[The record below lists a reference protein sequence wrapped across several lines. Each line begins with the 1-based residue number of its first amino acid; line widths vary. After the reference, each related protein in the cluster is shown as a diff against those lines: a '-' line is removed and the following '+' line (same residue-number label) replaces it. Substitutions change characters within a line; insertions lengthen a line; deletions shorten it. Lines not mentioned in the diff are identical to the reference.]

1 MNPTHDG
8 QDVYLEPAVEI
19 NREAV
24 DPLGAT
30 LADSSEVV
38 FNICGSGGC

>member
-8 QDVYLEPAVEI
+8 GQDEYLEPAVEI

-24 DPLGAT
+24 DPLGITANQ
-30 LADSSEVV
+30 DDVV
-38 FNICGSGGC
+38 FNVCPPGGC

>member
-1 MNPTHDG
+1 MNSKQNS

-24 DPLGAT
+24 DPLAA
-30 LADSSEVV
+30 ADSDQVAV
-38 FNICGSGGC
+38 NICVSGC